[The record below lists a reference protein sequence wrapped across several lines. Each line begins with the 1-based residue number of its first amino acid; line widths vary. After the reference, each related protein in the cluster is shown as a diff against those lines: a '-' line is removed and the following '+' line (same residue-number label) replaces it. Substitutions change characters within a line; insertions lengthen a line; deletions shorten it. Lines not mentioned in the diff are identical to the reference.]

1 MGVRPGDKIKIIK
14 DYNGYPGIL
23 GKVFT
28 VFKVFGDGGVDTV
41 EFRNKYM
48 DRYIILEGEYEKIN
62 PQLTFTF
69 TE

>member
-14 DYNGYPGIL
+14 GYTGYSGIL

-41 EFRNKYM
+41 ERNKYM
-48 DRYIILEGEYEKIN
+48 DRYTILEDEYEKIN